1 MSTFQFEIVTP
12 TRILDKGQVNYV
24 RCPGMDGSF
33 GVMANHLEGI
43 IALSIG
49 EIKVTINGKEEYL
62 ATSGGYTEI
71 TDEKMQLLVESVE
84 GTDEI
89 DMDRAKRSLERAQVR
104 KEKHSPE
111 IDGARVEVS
120 LYRALIRLR
129 VARR

>member
-1 MSTFQFEIVTP
+1 MNTFKFEIVTP

-24 RCPGMDGSF
+24 RCSGIDGSF

-49 EIKVTINGKEEYL
+49 EIKVTIDGKEEYL

-84 GTDEI
+84 GSDEI
-89 DMDRAKRSLERAQVR
+89 DTDRAKRSLERAQVR
-104 KEKHSPE
+104 KEKHSLE

-120 LYRALIRLR
+120 LYRALNRLR

>member
-49 EIKVTINGKEEYL
+49 EIKVTIDGKEEYL

-84 GTDEI
+84 ESDEI
-89 DMDRAKRSLERAQVR
+89 DTDRAKRSLERAQVR

>member
-49 EIKVTINGKEEYL
+49 EIKVTIDGKEEYL

-84 GTDEI
+84 ESDEI
-89 DMDRAKRSLERAQVR
+89 DTDRAKRSLERAQVR

-120 LYRALIRLR
+120 LHRALNRLR

>member
-12 TRILDKGQVNYV
+12 TRTLDKGQVNYV

-49 EIKVTINGKEEYL
+49 EIKVTIDGKEEYL

-84 GTDEI
+84 DSDEI
-89 DMDRAKRSLERAQVR
+89 DTDRAKRSLDRAQVR
-104 KEKHSPE
+104 KEKHSLE

-120 LYRALIRLR
+120 LYRALNRLR

>member
-12 TRILDKGQVNYV
+12 TRTVDKGQVNYV

-49 EIKVTINGKEEYL
+49 EIKVTIDGKEEYL

-84 GTDEI
+84 GSDEI
-89 DMDRAKRSLERAQVR
+89 DADRAKRSLERAQVR
-104 KEKHSPE
+104 NEKHSPE
-111 IDGARVEVS
+111 IDGARVELS
-120 LYRALIRLR
+120 LYRALNRLR

>member
-1 MSTFQFEIVTP
+1 MSTFKFEIVTP

-24 RCPGMDGSF
+24 RCSGIDGSF

-49 EIKVTINGKEEYL
+49 EIKVTIDGKEEYL
-62 ATSGGYTEI
+62 ATGGGYTEI
-71 TDEKMQLLVESVE
+71 TNEKMQLLVESVE
-84 GTDEI
+84 GSDEI
-89 DMDRAKRSLERAQVR
+89 DTDRAKRSLERAQVR

-120 LYRALIRLR
+120 LYRALNRLR

>member
-49 EIKVTINGKEEYL
+49 EIKVTIDGKEEYL

-84 GTDEI
+84 ESDEI
-89 DMDRAKRSLERAQVR
+89 DMDRAKLSLERAQVR
-104 KEKHSPE
+104 KEKHSLE
-111 IDGARVEVS
+111 IDGARVELS
-120 LYRALIRLR
+120 LYRALNRLR

>member
-43 IALSIG
+43 NALSIG
-49 EIKVTINGKEEYL
+49 EIKVTIDGKEEYL
-62 ATSGGYTEI
+62 AISGGYTEI

-84 GTDEI
+84 GSDEI

-120 LYRALIRLR
+120 LYRALNRLQ

>member
-1 MSTFQFEIVTP
+1 MSTFKFEIVTP

-24 RCPGMDGSF
+24 RCSGMDGSF

-49 EIKVTINGKEEYL
+49 EIKVTIDGKEEYL

-84 GTDEI
+84 GSDEI
-89 DMDRAKRSLERAQVR
+89 DTDRAKRSLERAQVR

-120 LYRALIRLR
+120 LYRALNRLR

>member
-1 MSTFQFEIVTP
+1 MSTFKFEIVTP

-24 RCPGMDGSF
+24 RCSGMDGSF

-49 EIKVTINGKEEYL
+49 EIKVTIDGKEEYL
-62 ATSGGYTEI
+62 ATGGGYTEI

-84 GTDEI
+84 GSDEI
-89 DMDRAKRSLERAQVR
+89 DTDRAKRSLERAQVR

-111 IDGARVEVS
+111 IDRARVEVS
-120 LYRALIRLR
+120 LYRALNRLR

>member
-1 MSTFQFEIVTP
+1 MSTFQFEIITP
-12 TRILDKGQVNYV
+12 IRILDKGQVNYV
-24 RCPGMDGSF
+24 RCPGIDGSF

-49 EIKVTINGKEEYL
+49 EIKVTIDGKEEYL

-120 LYRALIRLR
+120 LYRALNRLR

>member
-49 EIKVTINGKEEYL
+49 EIKVTIDGKEEYL

-84 GTDEI
+84 ESDEI
-89 DMDRAKRSLERAQVR
+89 DTDRAKQSLERAQVR
-104 KEKHSPE
+104 KEKHSLE
-111 IDGARVEVS
+111 IDGVRVELS
-120 LYRALIRLR
+120 LYRALNRLR

>member
-1 MSTFQFEIVTP
+1 MSTFKFEIVTP

-49 EIKVTINGKEEYL
+49 EIKVTIDGKEEYL

-84 GTDEI
+84 GSDEI
-89 DMDRAKRSLERAQVR
+89 DTDRAKRSLERAQVR
-104 KEKHSPE
+104 KEIHSLE

-120 LYRALIRLR
+120 LYRALNRLR

>member
-1 MSTFQFEIVTP
+1 MSTFKFEIVTP
-12 TRILDKGQVNYV
+12 TRILDKGQVNNV
-24 RCPGMDGSF
+24 RCSGMDGSF

-49 EIKVTINGKEEYL
+49 EIKVTIDGKEEYL
-62 ATSGGYTEI
+62 ATGGGYTEI

-84 GTDEI
+84 GSDEI
-89 DMDRAKRSLERAQVR
+89 DTDRAKRSLERAQVR

-120 LYRALIRLR
+120 LYRALNRLR

>member
-49 EIKVTINGKEEYL
+49 EIKVTIDGKEEYL

-84 GTDEI
+84 GSDEI
-89 DMDRAKRSLERAQVR
+89 DTDRAKRSLERAQVR

-120 LYRALIRLR
+120 LYRALNRLR

>member
-49 EIKVTINGKEEYL
+49 EIKVTIDGKEEYL

-84 GTDEI
+84 GSDEI
-89 DMDRAKRSLERAQVR
+89 DTDRAKRSLERAQVR
-104 KEKHSPE
+104 KEKHSLE
-111 IDGARVEVS
+111 IDGVRVELS
-120 LYRALIRLR
+120 LYRALNRLR

>member
-1 MSTFQFEIVTP
+1 MSTFKFEIVTP

-24 RCPGMDGSF
+24 RCSGMDGSF

-49 EIKVTINGKEEYL
+49 EIKVTIDGKEEYL
-62 ATSGGYTEI
+62 ATGGGYTEI

-84 GTDEI
+84 GSDEI
-89 DMDRAKRSLERAQVR
+89 DTDRAKRSLERAQVR
-104 KEKHSPE
+104 KEKHSLE

-120 LYRALIRLR
+120 LYRALNRLR

>member
-12 TRILDKGQVNYV
+12 TRTLDKGQVNYV

-49 EIKVTINGKEEYL
+49 EIKVTIDGKEEYL

-84 GTDEI
+84 GSDEI
-89 DMDRAKRSLERAQVR
+89 DTDRAKRSLERAQVR
-104 KEKHSPE
+104 KEKHSLE
-111 IDGARVEVS
+111 IDGVRVELS
-120 LYRALIRLR
+120 LYRALNRLR

>member
-49 EIKVTINGKEEYL
+49 EIKVTIDGKEEYL
-62 ATSGGYTEI
+62 ATSGGYIEI

-84 GTDEI
+84 GSDEI
-89 DMDRAKRSLERAQVR
+89 DTDRAKRSLERAQVR
-104 KEKHSPE
+104 KEKHSLE

-120 LYRALIRLR
+120 LYRALNRLR

>member
-1 MSTFQFEIVTP
+1 MSTFKFEIVTP

-24 RCPGMDGSF
+24 RCSGMDGSF

-49 EIKVTINGKEEYL
+49 EIKVTIDGKEEYL
-62 ATSGGYTEI
+62 ATGGGYTEI

-84 GTDEI
+84 GSDEI
-89 DMDRAKRSLERAQVR
+89 DTDRAKRSLERAQVR

-120 LYRALIRLR
+120 LYRALNRLR

>member
-12 TRILDKGQVNYV
+12 TRTLDKGQVNYV

-49 EIKVTINGKEEYL
+49 EIKVTIDGKEEYL

-84 GTDEI
+84 EPDEI
-89 DMDRAKRSLERAQVR
+89 DTDRAKRSLERAQVR
-104 KEKHSPE
+104 KEKHSLE

-120 LYRALIRLR
+120 LYRALNRLR

>member
-1 MSTFQFEIVTP
+1 MSTFKFEIVTP

-24 RCPGMDGSF
+24 RCSGMDGSF

-49 EIKVTINGKEEYL
+49 EIKVTIDGKEEYL
-62 ATSGGYTEI
+62 ATSGGYIEI
-71 TDEKMQLLVESVE
+71 TDKKMLLLVESVE
-84 GTDEI
+84 GSDEI
-89 DMDRAKRSLERAQVR
+89 DTDRAIRSLDRAQVR

-111 IDGARVEVS
+111 IDEARVEVS
-120 LYRALIRLR
+120 LYRALNRLR

>member
-12 TRILDKGQVNYV
+12 TGILDKGQVNYV

-49 EIKVTINGKEEYL
+49 EIKVTIDGKEEYL

-84 GTDEI
+84 ESDEI
-89 DMDRAKRSLERAQVR
+89 DTDRAKRSLERAQVR
-104 KEKHSPE
+104 KEKHSLE

-120 LYRALIRLR
+120 LYRALNRLR

>member
-49 EIKVTINGKEEYL
+49 EIKVTIDGKEEYL

-84 GTDEI
+84 GSDEI

-104 KEKHSPE
+104 KEKHNPE

>member
-49 EIKVTINGKEEYL
+49 EIKVTIDGKEEYL

>member
-49 EIKVTINGKEEYL
+49 EIKVTIDGKEEYL

-71 TDEKMQLLVESVE
+71 TDEKMQLLVESLE
-84 GTDEI
+84 GSDEI
-89 DMDRAKRSLERAQVR
+89 DTDRAERSLERAQVR

-120 LYRALIRLR
+120 LYRALNRLR

>member
-49 EIKVTINGKEEYL
+49 EIKVTIDGKEEYL

-71 TDEKMQLLVESVE
+71 TDEKVQLLVESVE

-120 LYRALIRLR
+120 LYRALNRLR

>member
-49 EIKVTINGKEEYL
+49 EIKVTIDGKEEYL

-84 GTDEI
+84 DSDEI
-89 DMDRAKRSLERAQVR
+89 DTDRAKRSLERAQVR
-104 KEKHSPE
+104 KEKHSLE

-120 LYRALIRLR
+120 LYRALNRLR

>member
-1 MSTFQFEIVTP
+1 MSTFKFEIVTP

-24 RCPGMDGSF
+24 RCSGMDGSF

-49 EIKVTINGKEEYL
+49 EIKVTIDGKEEYL
-62 ATSGGYTEI
+62 ATGGGYTAL
-71 TDEKMQLLVESVE
+71 TNEKMQLLVESVE
-84 GTDEI
+84 GSDEI
-89 DMDRAKRSLERAQVR
+89 DTDRAKRSLERAQVR

-120 LYRALIRLR
+120 LYRALNRLR

>member
-12 TRILDKGQVNYV
+12 TRTLDKGQVNYV

-49 EIKVTINGKEEYL
+49 EIKVTIDGKEEYL

-84 GTDEI
+84 DSDEI
-89 DMDRAKRSLERAQVR
+89 DTDRAKRSLERAQVR
-104 KEKHSPE
+104 KEKHSLE
-111 IDGARVEVS
+111 IDGVRVELS
-120 LYRALIRLR
+120 LYRALNRLR

>member
-12 TRILDKGQVNYV
+12 TRTLDKGQVNYV

-49 EIKVTINGKEEYL
+49 EIKVTIDGKEEYL
-62 ATSGGYTEI
+62 ATSGGYIEI

-84 GTDEI
+84 GSDEI
-89 DMDRAKRSLERAQVR
+89 DTDRAKRSLERAQVR
-104 KEKHSPE
+104 KEKHSLE

-120 LYRALIRLR
+120 LYRALNRLR

>member
-12 TRILDKGQVNYV
+12 TRTLDKGQVNYV

-49 EIKVTINGKEEYL
+49 EIKVTIDGKEEYL

-84 GTDEI
+84 DSDEI
-89 DMDRAKRSLERAQVR
+89 DTDRAKRSLERAQVR
-104 KEKHSPE
+104 KEKHSLE
-111 IDGARVEVS
+111 IERARVELS
-120 LYRALIRLR
+120 LYRALNRLR

>member
-1 MSTFQFEIVTP
+1 MSTFHFEIVTP
-12 TRILDKGQVNYV
+12 TRILDKGQVKYV

-49 EIKVTINGKEEYL
+49 EIKVTIDGKEEYL
-62 ATSGGYTEI
+62 AISGGYTEI

-84 GTDEI
+84 GSDKI
-89 DMDRAKRSLERAQVR
+89 DTDRAKRSLERAQVR

-120 LYRALIRLR
+120 LYRALNRLQ

>member
-49 EIKVTINGKEEYL
+49 EIKVTIDGKEEYL

-71 TDEKMQLLVESVE
+71 TDEKMQLMVESVE

>member
-33 GVMANHLEGI
+33 GVMENHLEGI

-49 EIKVTINGKEEYL
+49 EIKVTIDGKEEYL

-84 GTDEI
+84 GSDEI

-120 LYRALIRLR
+120 LYRALNRLQ

>member
-12 TRILDKGQVNYV
+12 TGILDKGQVNYV

-49 EIKVTINGKEEYL
+49 EIKVTIDGKEEYL

-84 GTDEI
+84 GSDEI
-89 DMDRAKRSLERAQVR
+89 DTDRAKRSLERAQVR

-120 LYRALIRLR
+120 LYRALNRIR

>member
-49 EIKVTINGKEEYL
+49 EIKVTIDGKEEYL

-84 GTDEI
+84 GSDEI
-89 DMDRAKRSLERAQVR
+89 NTDRAKRSLDRAQVR

-111 IDGARVEVS
+111 IDEARVEVS
-120 LYRALIRLR
+120 LYRALNRLR

>member
-12 TRILDKGQVNYV
+12 TRIQDKGQVNYV

-49 EIKVTINGKEEYL
+49 EIKVTIDGKEEYL

-120 LYRALIRLR
+120 LYRALNRLR

>member
-12 TRILDKGQVNYV
+12 TRTLDKGQVNYV

-49 EIKVTINGKEEYL
+49 EIKVTIDGKEEYL
-62 ATSGGYTEI
+62 ATSGGYIEI

-84 GTDEI
+84 DSDEI
-89 DMDRAKRSLERAQVR
+89 DTDRAKRSLERAQVR
-104 KEKHSPE
+104 KEKHSLE
-111 IDGARVEVS
+111 IDGVRVELS
-120 LYRALIRLR
+120 LYRALNRLR

>member
-24 RCPGMDGSF
+24 RCSGMDGSF

-49 EIKVTINGKEEYL
+49 EIKVTIDGKEEYL

-84 GTDEI
+84 ESDEI
-89 DMDRAKRSLERAQVR
+89 DTNRAKRSLERAQVR
-104 KEKHSPE
+104 KEKHSPK

-120 LYRALIRLR
+120 LYRALNRLR